1 MTWNPRTVFS
11 GLSSAAEFINGDSS
25 SSFDPSR
32 TGDPIVPGHGG
43 PAIGFGGTRL
53 GGFSADPRRR
63 PIGFAPPADE
73 PAEPR
78 YRTELSFRRHGS
90 TPVASAM
97 PPQGPGDEKQDVSE
111 PWQTPAELDLGTITP
126 GAPAEEAHGEEH
138 VVVPDPHGDEDLFA
152 EPAAVVPADG
162 GAELDADPEEE
173 KQPFYKREI
182 TFRRKRTE
190 SVEAPS
196 EVIPEIAAT
205 TEPERAAEAPL
216 TEAPTIEIPLHDES
230 VAGTDAP
237 VDAPG
242 VEWPAVDEPV
252 AAEHAAAE
260 TAAEHVIDEPFV
272 VEPVLAEP
280 VAYQHVSDEPVAD
293 EPVTDDLTTE
303 LPLLDIAA
311 HHEPVAERPVGDEWR
326 SDEPVAEETPLP
338 LDPIPTAVAATSR
351 RSLGRKRAAGTSA
364 SQSRPAG
371 RKGRKLVGLKIGSS
385 QLAAAVVVES
395 DGANELVALARRPLA
410 DGIVVD
416 GEVRDVD
423 ALAHALKTFFDE
435 EKLPKK
441 DVRIGLA
448 SNRIGVRTLD
458 IVGIEDQSQF
468 DNAVRFKAHE
478 VLPVAVHES
487 LLDYRVLEERPGES
501 GVPSRRVLLVVA
513 PRDQVEPYQEVA
525 SRAGLRLAGIDLEA
539 LGLLRA
545 FVDPKPFAVRTVDDT
560 ATVVVAMG
568 HQSSTLL
575 VAGGGVCEFT
585 RVFDWGGAALQDAIV
600 QELDVHPAEAAT
612 ILRHL
617 SLSGPGRRFEGLD
630 DDSRTKV
637 LDAMR
642 LRLTPFARELV
653 SSLQFYQTQPDS
665 LGIGEIVITGGTS
678 HLEGLAEVLHQM
690 IGVSVRVGDPLQRVV
705 ARTDIDMSIEGTIG
719 SMAVPIGLAID
730 DGAVRSIDLLAG
742 ESKKPARRRPT
753 LLAVA
758 APAAVVI
765 PIAALA
771 LLFVQAHGSVSTQ
784 QSQLDATR
792 SQIDALPTPTKPTID
807 ASLAS
812 DQAARATAVASVLGS
827 RFAWETVFRD
837 LSLALPKNVWLEH
850 VVATVPA
857 PTDPAAIATV
867 PTAGAV
873 AQGVTIEG
881 FTYTQPDVARL
892 LARLATLPTLTNVSL
907 QSSAAEK
914 LGTRDVVHFTL
925 LADLV
930 NGGSR

>member
-1 MTWNPRTVFS
+1 MTWNPRNVFPNRPS
-11 GLSSAAEFINGDSS
+11 DADSAGGSPS

-32 TGDPIVPGHGG
+32 TGDPVSPGHGG

-53 GGFSADPRRR
+53 GGFSAEPRRR
-63 PIGFAPPADE
+63 PIGFAPTEDE
-73 PAEPR
+73 AAEQR
-78 YRTELSFRRHGS
+78 YRTELSFKRHGN
-90 TPVASAM
+90 TPVASAT
-97 PPQGPGDEKQDVSE
+97 PTGPAGDVPEKPTAWQSPSE
-111 PWQTPAELDLGTITP
+111 PDSGHAASNVEGSEREIS
-126 GAPAEEAHGEEH
+126 ASSAN
-138 VVVPDPHGDEDLFA
+138 PDSSA
-152 EPAAVVPADG
+152 EPSLEATPVDTDVEPGTDI
-162 GAELDADPEEE
+162 EKPEPEAE

-182 TFRRKRTE
+182 TFRRKR
-190 SVEAPS
+190 APG
-196 EVIPEIAAT
+196 EETQGEETAPLDDTIELPD
-205 TEPERAAEAPL
+205 PERAELPELPL
-216 TEAPTIEIPLHDES
+216 VETPVATTPVTEAP
-230 VAGTDAP
+230 
-237 VDAPG
+237 
-242 VEWPAVDEPV
+242 
-252 AAEHAAAE
+252 
-260 TAAEHVIDEPFV
+260 
-272 VEPVLAEP
+272 
-280 VAYQHVSDEPVAD
+280 
-293 EPVTDDLTTE
+293 VTE
-303 LPLLDIAA
+303 A
-311 HHEPVAERPVGDEWR
+311 
-326 SDEPVAEETPLP
+326 PVAEEPVVPTLHADGPVVGERVADEQLVDEPIGDSLIVAGAAAHELP
-338 LDPIPTAVAATSR
+338 AEASVPETLLPGPVAAGEPTIEEPVSEPPLSEPSTSDEPLAVDDPPSEHIPVEPAGAAKPG
-351 RSLGRKRAAGTSA
+351 RSLGRRRAGGAPAQQKRT
-364 SQSRPAG
+364 AG
-371 RKGRKLVGLKIGSS
+371 RGGKGRKLVGLKIGAS
-385 QLAAAVVVES
+385 QLAAAVVAET
-395 DGANELVALARRPLA
+395 DAGHELVQVARRPLA
-410 DGIVVD
+410 SGIVVD

-423 ALAHALKTFFDE
+423 ALAHALKVFFDE

-487 LLDYRVLEERPGES
+487 LLDYRVLEERPSES
-501 GVPSRRVLLVVA
+501 GAPSRRVLLVVA

-525 SRAGLRLAGIDLEA
+525 LRAGLRLAGIDLEA

-568 HQSSTLL
+568 HESSTLL

-585 RVFDWGGAALQDAIV
+585 RVFDWGGGALEDAIV

-617 SLSGPGRRFEGLD
+617 SLSGPGRQFEGLD
-630 DDSRTKV
+630 DVARTRV
-637 LDAMR
+637 IDAMR

-678 HLEGLAEVLHQM
+678 HLEGLADVLHQM

-705 ARTDIDMSIEGTIG
+705 TRTEIDASIEGTIG
-719 SMAVPIGLAID
+719 SMAVSIGLGID
-730 DGAVRSIDLLAG
+730 DGLVRGIDLLAG
-742 ESKKPARRRPT
+742 ESKKPARRRPG
-753 LLAVA
+753 LLTVA

-771 LLFVQAHGSVSTQ
+771 LLFVQAHSAATTQ
-784 QSQLDATR
+784 QSQLDSMR
-792 SQIDALPTPTKPTID
+792 SQIEALPVPTKPTID

-812 DQAARATAVASVLGS
+812 DQAARATAVANVLGS
-827 RFAWETVFRD
+827 RFAWENVFRD
-837 LSLALPKNVWLEH
+837 LALALPKSVWLEH

-857 PTDPAAIATV
+857 PTDPAAVAAA
-867 PTAGAV
+867 PPAAAGP
-873 AQGVTIEG
+873 QGVTIEG

-914 LGTRDVVHFTL
+914 VGTRDVVHFTL